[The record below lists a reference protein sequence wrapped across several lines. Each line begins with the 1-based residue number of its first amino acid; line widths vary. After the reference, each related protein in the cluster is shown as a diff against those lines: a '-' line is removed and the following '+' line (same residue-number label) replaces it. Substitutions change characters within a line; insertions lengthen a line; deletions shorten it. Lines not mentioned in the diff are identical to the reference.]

1 MCATPY
7 QNVFV
12 FNWCDLH
19 SVIITSDIIKV
30 FDPGMSVLNFKDTV
44 YVGCLCFLLCMHSV
58 SV

>member
-19 SVIITSDIIKV
+19 SVIITSDNIKV
-30 FDPGMSVLNFKDTV
+30 FDPGMSVLNFKDT
-44 YVGCLCFLLCMHSV
+44 LCMWGVSAFIVYAV